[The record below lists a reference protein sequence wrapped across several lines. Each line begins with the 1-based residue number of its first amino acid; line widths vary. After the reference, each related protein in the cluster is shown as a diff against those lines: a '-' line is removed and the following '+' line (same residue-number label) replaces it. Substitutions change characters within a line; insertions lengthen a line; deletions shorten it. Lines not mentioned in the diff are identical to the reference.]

1 MKIKKGLTVFFA
13 VLGAAATLKTAYDNR
28 EEIINTAKTF
38 GGKVKNI
45 FKKDEEEPE
54 VDTDN
59 EVRDKAEEVAK

>member
-45 FKKDEEEPE
+45 FKKDEEPE

-59 EVRDKAEEVAK
+59 EVRDEAEEVAK